1 MFTAELGLTTKCK
14 VLSSYGRRYDVSI
27 SELLDGFQDTY
38 ALPEQQDK
46 IMTMAMQLVQNMLGT
61 PYMYPPS
68 VGYCPVSICS
78 QSMSHNLHQQAYT
91 DIISKLQ
98 QGYAKQL
105 WQTIPKGGAKNI
117 AHPVLPAQH
126 TTEADLIGCI
136 RAAAVTPVHPAL
148 GMPLHIWCEA
158 AIPS

>member
-14 VLSSYGRRYDVSI
+14 VLNSYGRRYDVAI

-68 VGYCPVSICS
+68 VGYCPVSICL
-78 QSMSHNLHQQAYT
+78 QSMSHNLHQQAYS
-91 DIISKLQ
+91 DIISKRQ
-98 QGYAKQL
+98 QGCAKQL
-105 WQTIPKGGAKNI
+105 WQTIPKGGTKSI
-117 AHPVLPAQH
+117 AHPVRPA
-126 TTEADLIGCI
+126 
-136 RAAAVTPVHPAL
+136 
-148 GMPLHIWCEA
+148 
-158 AIPS
+158 